1 MIPYPVYANK
11 ISFSQ
16 KNLIIP
22 TNLGCGIRCGFDII
36 IAMGKKRSFDGPVR
50 PAPARRVVVALRMAG
65 IAGQDKL
72 NGIFSYLN
80 EGHRWSLAIY
90 RTQHEFSAEA
100 VRAEIARGADGFIV
114 GLPGTDG
121 ALDEIA
127 KTDLPAV
134 LLSVPGKA
142 LMCRRGGVAMVKS
155 NAREVGMMAADALL
169 SQGIYRCYG
178 YVGYRTDD
186 DWSRERGRAFRD
198 TLDAAGF
205 VTRMYDLVHFRDK
218 VESREHLAKW
228 LMSLPKPCG
237 ILAACDDRAYDVI
250 DVCVENGIKIPAD
263 VGLLGVNN
271 DPLLCENISPTLSSV
286 QPDFKEEGRLGAEIL
301 ERLMARR
308 RSMKGEAEQH
318 LVGVK
323 AIVHRET
330 TFPLSNAGKLVQK
343 AMAFIAKNASRKIG
357 VPDVIRHLK
366 VSRSLAGLRFRELQH
381 QTIYDAIVA
390 ARLEEVRRRLVSTHD
405 TIEQISTACGW
416 QNANAL
422 KNLFKR
428 RFGMSMRD
436 YRNHP
441 ISTGK
446 S

>member
-1 MIPYPVYANK
+1 
-11 ISFSQ
+11 
-16 KNLIIP
+16 
-22 TNLGCGIRCGFDII
+22 
-36 IAMGKKRSFDGPVR
+36 MGRKRTVKDLVR

-90 RTQHEFSAEA
+90 RTQHEFTAET
-100 VRAEIARGADGFIV
+100 VRAEIARGVDGFLV
-114 GLPGTDG
+114 GLPGTDA
-121 ALDEIA
+121 ALVEIA
-127 KTDLPAV
+127 KTDRPAV
-134 LLSVPGKA
+134 LLNVPSKA
-142 LMCRRGGVAMVKS
+142 FMRRGGNVAMVKS
-155 NAREVGMMAADALL
+155 DAKEVGTRAADALL

-186 DWSRERGRAFRD
+186 DWSRERGTAFRD
-198 TLDAAGF
+198 ALDAAGF
-205 VTRMYDLVHFRDK
+205 VTRMYDLAHFQDQ

-228 LMSLPKPCG
+228 LLSLPKPCG

-250 DVCVENGIKIPAD
+250 DVCVENGIKIPAE

-286 QPDFKEEGRLGAEIL
+286 QPDFKEEGRLAAEIL

-308 RSMKGEAEQH
+308 RDGKGEAGLH

-343 AMAFIAKNASRKIG
+343 AMAFISKNAARKIG

-366 VSRSLAGLRFRELQH
+366 VSRSLAELRFRELQH
-381 QTIYDAIVA
+381 QTIHDAIA
-390 ARLEEVRRRLVSTHD
+390 TARLEEVRRRLASTHD
-405 TIEQISTACGW
+405 TIEQISTDCGW
-416 QNANAL
+416 LSANTL

-428 RFGMSMRD
+428 RFGMTMRK
-436 YRNHP
+436 YRN
-441 ISTGK
+441 S
-446 S
+446 SRQ

>member
-1 MIPYPVYANK
+1 
-11 ISFSQ
+11 
-16 KNLIIP
+16 
-22 TNLGCGIRCGFDII
+22 
-36 IAMGKKRSFDGPVR
+36 MGRERTVKALVSA
-50 PAPARRVVVALRMAG
+50 APARRVVVALRMAG

-90 RTQHEFSAEA
+90 RTQHEFTAET
-100 VRAEIARGADGFIV
+100 VRAEIARGAGGFLV
-114 GLPGTDG
+114 GLPGTDD
-121 ALDEIA
+121 ALAEIA
-127 KTDLPAV
+127 KSDLPVV
-134 LLSVPGKA
+134 LLNVPNPA
-142 LMCRRGGVAMVKS
+142 LTRRGSNVAMVKS
-155 NAREVGMMAADALL
+155 DAREVGTRAADALL
-169 SQGIYRCYG
+169 SQGSYRCYG

-186 DWSRERGRAFRD
+186 DWSRDRGKAFRD
-198 TLDAAGF
+198 ALDAAGF
-205 VTRMYDLVHFRDK
+205 VTRMYDLDHFKGD
-218 VESREHLAKW
+218 VESRERLAKW

-250 DVCVENGIKIPAD
+250 DVCVENGLKIPAE

-286 QPDFKEEGRLGAEIL
+286 QPDFKEEGRLAAEIL

-308 RSMKGEAEQH
+308 RDGKGEAGLH

-343 AMAFIAKNASRKIG
+343 AMAFIAKNAARKIG

-366 VSRSLAGLRFRELQH
+366 VSRSLAELRFRELQH
-381 QTIYDAIVA
+381 QTIHDAIA
-390 ARLEEVRRRLVSTHD
+390 TARLEEVRRRLASTHD
-405 TIEQISTACGW
+405 TIEQISTDCGW
-416 QNANAL
+416 LSANSL

-428 RFGMSMRD
+428 RFGTSMRD
-436 YRNHP
+436 YRNQNRTP
-441 ISTGK
+441 
-446 S
+446 

>member
-1 MIPYPVYANK
+1 M
-11 ISFSQ
+11 
-16 KNLIIP
+16 
-22 TNLGCGIRCGFDII
+22 G
-36 IAMGKKRSFDGPVR
+36 MGKKRTVKALVSA
-50 PAPARRVVVALRMAG
+50 APARRVVVALRMAG

-90 RTQHEFSAEA
+90 RTQHEFTAET
-100 VRAEIARGADGFIV
+100 VRAEIARGVDGFLV
-114 GLPGTDG
+114 GLPGTDD
-121 ALDEIA
+121 ALAEIS
-127 KTDLPAV
+127 KSDLPAV
-134 LLSVPGKA
+134 LLNVPIKA
-142 LMCRRGGVAMVKS
+142 LMRRGGNVAMVKS
-155 NAREVGMMAADALL
+155 DAKEVGKRAADALL

-186 DWSRERGRAFRD
+186 DWSRERGTAFRD
-198 TLDAAGF
+198 ALGAAGF
-205 VTRMYDLVHFRDK
+205 VTRMYDLAHFQNK

-228 LMSLPKPCG
+228 LLSLPKPCG

-250 DVCVENGIKIPAD
+250 DVCVENGIKIPAE

-286 QPDFKEEGRLGAEIL
+286 QPDFKEEGRLAAEIL

-308 RSMKGEAEQH
+308 RDGKGEAGLH

-343 AMAFIAKNASRKIG
+343 AMAFIAKNAARKIG

-366 VSRSLAGLRFRELQH
+366 VSRSLAELRFRELQR
-381 QTIYDAIVA
+381 QTIHDAIA
-390 ARLEEVRRRLVSTHD
+390 TARLEEVRRRLATTHD
-405 TIEQISTACGW
+405 TIEQISSDCGW
-416 QNANAL
+416 QSANSL

-428 RFGMSMRD
+428 RFGTSMRD
-436 YRNHP
+436 YRKQNRSP
-441 ISTGK
+441 
-446 S
+446 

>member
-1 MIPYPVYANK
+1 
-11 ISFSQ
+11 
-16 KNLIIP
+16 
-22 TNLGCGIRCGFDII
+22 
-36 IAMGKKRSFDGPVR
+36 MGKKRTVKALVS
-50 PAPARRVVVALRMAG
+50 AALARRVVVALRMAG

-90 RTQHEFSAEA
+90 RTQHEFTAET
-100 VRAEIARGADGFIV
+100 VRAEIARGVDGFLV
-114 GLPGTDG
+114 GLPGTGD
-121 ALDEIA
+121 ALAEIA
-127 KTDLPAV
+127 KTDRPAV
-134 LLSVPGKA
+134 LLNVTSKA
-142 LMCRRGGVAMVKS
+142 LMRRGGNVAMVKS
-155 NAREVGMMAADALL
+155 DAKEVGTRAADALL

-178 YVGYRTDD
+178 YLGYRTDD
-186 DWSRERGRAFRD
+186 NWSRERGTAFRD
-198 TLDAAGF
+198 ALDAAGF
-205 VTRMYDLVHFRDK
+205 VTRMYDLAHFQNK

-228 LMSLPKPCG
+228 LLSLPKPCG

-250 DVCVENGIKIPAD
+250 DVCVENGIKIPAE

-286 QPDFKEEGRLGAEIL
+286 QPDFKEEGRLAAEIL

-308 RSMKGEAEQH
+308 RDGKGEAGLH

-343 AMAFIAKNASRKIG
+343 AMAFIAKNAARKIG

-366 VSRSLAGLRFRELQH
+366 VSRSLAELRFRELQR
-381 QTIYDAIVA
+381 QTIHDAIA
-390 ARLEEVRRRLVSTHD
+390 TARLEEVRRRLATTHD
-405 TIEQISTACGW
+405 TIEQISSDCGW
-416 QNANAL
+416 QSANSL

-428 RFGMSMRD
+428 RFGTSMRD
-436 YRNHP
+436 YRKQNRSP
-441 ISTGK
+441 
-446 S
+446 

>member
-1 MIPYPVYANK
+1 M
-11 ISFSQ
+11 
-16 KNLIIP
+16 
-22 TNLGCGIRCGFDII
+22 D
-36 IAMGKKRSFDGPVR
+36 MGKKRTVKALVS

-90 RTQHEFSAEA
+90 RTQHEFSAET
-100 VRAEIARGADGFIV
+100 VRAEIARGAGGFLV
-114 GLPGTDG
+114 GLPGADD
-121 ALDEIA
+121 ALAAIA
-127 KTDLPAV
+127 KSDLPTV
-134 LLSVPGKA
+134 LLNVPSPA
-142 LMCRRGGVAMVKS
+142 LVRRGGKVAMVKS
-155 NAREVGMMAADALL
+155 DAREVGTRAADALL
-169 SQGIYRCYG
+169 SQGTYRCYG

-186 DWSRERGRAFRD
+186 DWSRERGKAFRD
-198 TLDAAGF
+198 ALDAAGF
-205 VTRMYDLVHFRDK
+205 VTRMYDLDHFKGD

-250 DVCVENGIKIPAD
+250 DVCVENGLKIPAE

-286 QPDFKEEGRLGAEIL
+286 QPDFKEEGRLAAEIL
-301 ERLMARR
+301 ERLMSKRDGRKAEARL
-308 RSMKGEAEQH
+308 H

-343 AMAFIAKNASRKIG
+343 AMAFIAKNAARKIG

-366 VSRSLAGLRFRELQH
+366 VSRSLAELRFRELQR
-381 QTIYDAIVA
+381 QTIHDAIA
-390 ARLEEVRRRLVSTHD
+390 TARLEEVRRRLTSTHD
-405 TIEQISTACGW
+405 TIEQISSDCGW
-416 QNANAL
+416 PSANSL

-428 RFGMSMRD
+428 RFGMSMRA
-436 YRNHP
+436 YRNQNHP
-441 ISTGK
+441 T
-446 S
+446 

>member
-1 MIPYPVYANK
+1 
-11 ISFSQ
+11 
-16 KNLIIP
+16 
-22 TNLGCGIRCGFDII
+22 
-36 IAMGKKRSFDGPVR
+36 MGRKRTVKALVSA
-50 PAPARRVVVALRMAG
+50 APARRVVVALRMAG

-90 RTQHEFSAEA
+90 RTQHEFTAET
-100 VRAEIARGADGFIV
+100 VRAEIARGVDGFLV
-114 GLPGTDG
+114 GLPGTGD
-121 ALDEIA
+121 ALAEIA
-127 KTDLPAV
+127 KTDRPAV
-134 LLSVPGKA
+134 LLNVPSKA
-142 LMCRRGGVAMVKS
+142 LMRRGGNVAMVKS
-155 NAREVGMMAADALL
+155 DAKEVGKRAADALL

-186 DWSRERGRAFRD
+186 DWSRERGTAFRD
-198 TLDAAGF
+198 ALDAAGF
-205 VTRMYDLVHFRDK
+205 VTRMYDLAHFQNK

-228 LMSLPKPCG
+228 LLSLPKPCG

-250 DVCVENGIKIPAD
+250 DVCVENGIKIPAE

-286 QPDFKEEGRLGAEIL
+286 QPDFKEEGRLAAEIL

-308 RSMKGEAEQH
+308 RDGKGEAGLH

-343 AMAFIAKNASRKIG
+343 AMAFIAKNAARKIG

-366 VSRSLAGLRFRELQH
+366 ISRSLAELRFRELQR
-381 QTIYDAIVA
+381 QTIHDAIA
-390 ARLEEVRRRLVSTHD
+390 TARLEEVRRRLTSTHD
-405 TIEQISTACGW
+405 TIEQISSDCGW
-416 QNANAL
+416 PNANSL

-428 RFGMSMRD
+428 RFGMSMRA
-436 YRNHP
+436 YRNQNHP
-441 ISTGK
+441 T
-446 S
+446 

>member
-1 MIPYPVYANK
+1 M
-11 ISFSQ
+11 
-16 KNLIIP
+16 
-22 TNLGCGIRCGFDII
+22 D
-36 IAMGKKRSFDGPVR
+36 MGKKRTVKALVSA
-50 PAPARRVVVALRMAG
+50 APARRVVVALRMAG

-90 RTQHEFSAEA
+90 RTQHEFTAET
-100 VRAEIARGADGFIV
+100 VRAEIARGVDGFLV
-114 GLPGTDG
+114 GLPGTGD
-121 ALDEIA
+121 ALAEIA
-127 KTDLPAV
+127 KTDRPAV
-134 LLSVPGKA
+134 LLNVPSKA
-142 LMCRRGGVAMVKS
+142 LMRHGGNVAMVKS
-155 NAREVGMMAADALL
+155 DAKEVGTRAADALL

-186 DWSRERGRAFRD
+186 DWSRERGTAFRD
-198 TLDAAGF
+198 ALDAAGF
-205 VTRMYDLVHFRDK
+205 VTRMYDLAHFQDQ

-228 LMSLPKPCG
+228 LLSLPKPCG

-250 DVCVENGIKIPAD
+250 DVCVENGIKIPAE

-286 QPDFKEEGRLGAEIL
+286 QPDFKEEGRLAAEIL

-308 RSMKGEAEQH
+308 RDGKGEAGLH

-343 AMAFIAKNASRKIG
+343 AMAFIAKNAARQIG

-366 VSRSLAGLRFRELQH
+366 VSRSLAELRFRELQR
-381 QTIYDAIVA
+381 QTIHDAIA
-390 ARLEEVRRRLVSTHD
+390 TARLEEVRRRLATTHD
-405 TIEQISTACGW
+405 TIEQISSDCGW
-416 QNANAL
+416 QSANSL

-428 RFGMSMRD
+428 RFGTSMRD
-436 YRNHP
+436 YRNQ
-441 ISTGK
+441 TRTT
-446 S
+446 

>member
-1 MIPYPVYANK
+1 
-11 ISFSQ
+11 
-16 KNLIIP
+16 
-22 TNLGCGIRCGFDII
+22 
-36 IAMGKKRSFDGPVR
+36 MGKKRTVKALVSA
-50 PAPARRVVVALRMAG
+50 APARRVVVALRMAG

-90 RTQHEFSAEA
+90 RTQHEFTAET
-100 VRAEIARGADGFIV
+100 VRAEIARGVDGFLV
-114 GLPGTDG
+114 GLPGTGD
-121 ALDEIA
+121 ALAEIA
-127 KTDLPAV
+127 KTDRPAV
-134 LLSVPGKA
+134 LLNVTSKA
-142 LMCRRGGVAMVKS
+142 LMRRGGNVAMVKS
-155 NAREVGMMAADALL
+155 DAKEVGTRAADALL

-178 YVGYRTDD
+178 YLGYRTDD
-186 DWSRERGRAFRD
+186 NWSRERGTAFRD
-198 TLDAAGF
+198 ALDAAGF
-205 VTRMYDLVHFRDK
+205 VTRMYDLAHFQNK

-228 LMSLPKPCG
+228 LLSLPKPCG

-250 DVCVENGIKIPAD
+250 DVCVENGIKIPAE

-286 QPDFKEEGRLGAEIL
+286 QPDFKEEGRLAAEIL

-308 RSMKGEAEQH
+308 RDGKGEAGLH

-343 AMAFIAKNASRKIG
+343 AMAFIAKNAARKIG

-366 VSRSLAGLRFRELQH
+366 VSRSLAELRFRELQR
-381 QTIYDAIVA
+381 QTIHDAIA
-390 ARLEEVRRRLVSTHD
+390 TARLEEVRRRLATTHD
-405 TIEQISTACGW
+405 TIEQISSDCGW
-416 QNANAL
+416 QSANSL

-428 RFGMSMRD
+428 RFGTSMRD
-436 YRNHP
+436 YRKQNRSP
-441 ISTGK
+441 
-446 S
+446 